1 MTLPVVRDLRAA
13 LSTEAAVEWDIVIMP
28 AMSAGV
34 IAVTDTA
41 VAMAYCEAVARLSRA
56 RAVQAK
62 IEDEGEHG
70 GFIIRDSETGKL
82 VANPMLKIINAE
94 WREVVYYA
102 AELRMTP
109 RSR

>member
-56 RAVQAK
+56 R
-62 IEDEGEHG
+62 
-70 GFIIRDSETGKL
+70 
-82 VANPMLKIINAE
+82 
-94 WREVVYYA
+94 
-102 AELRMTP
+102 
-109 RSR
+109 